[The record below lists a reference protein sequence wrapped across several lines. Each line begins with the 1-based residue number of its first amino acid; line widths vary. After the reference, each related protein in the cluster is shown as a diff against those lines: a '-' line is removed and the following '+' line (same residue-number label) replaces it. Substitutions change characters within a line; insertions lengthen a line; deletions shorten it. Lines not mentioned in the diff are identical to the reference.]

1 MVILCS
7 DHAGI
12 NCKKVVKKHLEEKKI
27 EYIDVGPEEFNPLD
41 NFVDYAKVASKKV
54 VEDPHNR
61 GVFICASGV
70 GMCIVANKQKGIFAV
85 NGYSED
91 IVIRARQHN
100 NVNVL
105 CLGEKFVSENSAC
118 RMVDAL
124 LFTEFFGG
132 KYEDRLND
140 IE

>member
-7 DHAGI
+7 DHAGLNLKASVI
-12 NCKKVVKKHLEEKKI
+12 KHLEEKKI
-27 EYIDVGPEEFNPLD
+27 DYIDVGAKELDPLD
-41 NFVDYAKVASKKV
+41 SFVDYAKTASKLV
-54 VEDPHNR
+54 VENPLNK
-61 GVFICASGV
+61 GIFICGSGV

-105 CLGEKFVSENSAC
+105 CLGEKFVSENSAS

-124 LFTEFFGG
+124 LFTDFFGG
-132 KYEDRLND
+132 KYEDRLNN